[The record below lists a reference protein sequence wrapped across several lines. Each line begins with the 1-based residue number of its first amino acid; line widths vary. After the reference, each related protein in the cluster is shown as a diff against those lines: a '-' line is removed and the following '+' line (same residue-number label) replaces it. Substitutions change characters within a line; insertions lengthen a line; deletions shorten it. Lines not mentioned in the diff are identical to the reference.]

1 MTRTELTLR
10 TAAIALAVI
19 SPIICIW
26 SQGLMFSYSQYWS
39 TPMQPLFIT
48 ANAITAYYFF
58 DLEKWKMPAFMLLLL
73 TAFSV
78 ESYSTLHNVL
88 AVAFFITSLV
98 VLAKSNHFKWI
109 VYAYLASLG
118 MLWYN
123 MMIAETLAITVLA
136 LYHGLVLYKIKR
148 IQKQK
153 QIQI

>member
-19 SPIICIW
+19 SPIICIY
-26 SQGLMFSYSQYWS
+26 SQGLQFSYSQYWN

-48 ANAITAYYFF
+48 ANAVVAYYFF
-58 DLEKWKMPAFMLLLL
+58 DLEKWKPSAFLLLLL

-78 ESYSTLHNVL
+78 ESYPTLHNML
-88 AVAFFITSLV
+88 AVAFFIASFIT
-98 VLAKSNHFKWI
+98 LAKSNHFKWI
-109 VYAYLASLG
+109 VYPYIASL
-118 MLWYN
+118 LLLAYN
-123 MMIAETLAITVLA
+123 MMIAETLAISMLA

-153 QIQI
+153 NK